1 MAESKSMPLHR
12 VRVIWRVM
20 APAAGNDD
28 GDTTLLETQSELA
41 ARHSYERLRL
51 SRWPVRLE
59 QVRCGLT
66 LLREERAGLAREERA
81 GPASCPPDSGR

>member
-1 MAESKSMPLHR
+1 MAESKSIPVR
-12 VRVIWRVM
+12 KVRVIWRVT

-41 ARHSYERLRL
+41 ARSSYERLRL

-59 QVRCGLT
+59 RVRCGLE
-66 LLREERAGLAREERA
+66 LLREERVGSAANCR
-81 GPASCPPDSGR
+81 PASGQ